1 MAKLAEVLAS
11 AFASGMTWA
20 ADAAGHP
27 VYCPPPGAPLAGD
40 RLMEILE
47 RFIELNP
54 DTGDNTYGLAL
65 SASLRQGFPVAP
77 IENRFPG
84 LCSATS

>member
-1 MAKLAEVLAS
+1 MRRRALIAAWKSGDQGMAKLAEVIAS

-40 RLMEILE
+40 RLMHLLE
-47 RFIELNP
+47 QW
-54 DTGDNTYGLAL
+54 L
-65 SASLRQGFPVAP
+65 S
-77 IENRFPG
+77 
-84 LCSATS
+84 